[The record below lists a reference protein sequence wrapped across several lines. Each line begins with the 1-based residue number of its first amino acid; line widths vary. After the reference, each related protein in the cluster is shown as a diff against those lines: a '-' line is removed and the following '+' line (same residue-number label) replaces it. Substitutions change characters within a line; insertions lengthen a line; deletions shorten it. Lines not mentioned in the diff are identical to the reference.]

1 MQQLGKD
8 TFPYPASYV
17 ILVFLA
23 VKWVCLKDIVSCI
36 CTVQEAMVAS
46 RIRYVFAITLQK
58 YVFLMIWAINLG

>member
-1 MQQLGKD
+1 MQLLGKG
-8 TFPYPASYV
+8 TFPYPASDV

-23 VKWVCLKDIVSCI
+23 VKWVCLKDIVSSI

-58 YVFLMIWAINLG
+58 